1 MDTTNTYTEPLVFSL
16 NACSLPFMH
25 YKEASTIACLIAV
38 LEKYMNYIH
47 K

>member
-25 YKEASTIACLIAV
+25 YKEAYYCLPNRRV
-38 LEKYMNYIH
+38 RKT
-47 K
+47 